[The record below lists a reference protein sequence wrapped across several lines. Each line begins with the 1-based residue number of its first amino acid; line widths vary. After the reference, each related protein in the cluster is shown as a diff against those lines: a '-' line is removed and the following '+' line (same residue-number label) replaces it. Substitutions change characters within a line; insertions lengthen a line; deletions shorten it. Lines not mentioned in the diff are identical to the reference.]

1 MQRLLIIALLTGLLA
16 SPVSAADNNGESQRS
31 YSPTA
36 TDMIVDGLVIRPLS
50 LAATI
55 VGSGLFV
62 VTLPFSAIGGNV
74 DEAGQALVA
83 DPARA
88 TFGNCLG
95 CIPGHQERRRRHD

>member
-1 MQRLLIIALLTGLLA
+1 MQRLLIIALVTGLLA
-16 SPVSAADNNGESQRS
+16 SPVSAADNKGESQRS

-83 DPARA
+83 DPAHA

-95 CIPGHQERRRRHD
+95 CIAGHQERRQHHD

>member
-1 MQRLLIIALLTGLLA
+1 MHRLFTIALLAGLLA
-16 SPVSAADNNGESQRS
+16 APVNAADNNGEAQRS

-50 LAATI
+50 LAATV
-55 VGSGLFV
+55 VGSALFV

-83 DPARA
+83 DPAQA